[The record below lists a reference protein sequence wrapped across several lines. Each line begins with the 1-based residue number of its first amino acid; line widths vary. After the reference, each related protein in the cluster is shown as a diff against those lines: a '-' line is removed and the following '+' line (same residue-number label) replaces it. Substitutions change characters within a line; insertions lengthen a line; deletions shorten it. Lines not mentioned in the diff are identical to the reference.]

1 MRKRV
6 IIIAAGAFILVTAVV
21 LVLLGRNGTTIVG
34 KWQDAHGTAT
44 IEFTKTGE
52 YIVRDVDFTDAGTY
66 KLIGKDTVKVTLSD
80 NFSYTFPYTIS
91 GDTMKT
97 LDAQAMIFK
106 RIPQ

>member
-1 MRKRV
+1 MRKK
-6 IIIAAGAFILVTAVV
+6 IIIAAGAFLLVTTLV
-21 LVLLGRNGTTIVG
+21 LVLLGINSPTLVG
-34 KWQDAHGTAT
+34 KWQDTHSTTT

-66 KLIGKDTVKVTLSD
+66 ELTGKDTVKVTLSD

-91 GDTMKT
+91 GNTMKT

-106 RIPQ
+106 RISP

>member
-1 MRKRV
+1 MRKK
-6 IIIAAGAFILVTAVV
+6 IIITTGAFILVTTLV
-21 LVLLGRNGTTIVG
+21 LVLLGRSGPTIVG
-34 KWQDAHGTAT
+34 KWQDTHGTAT

-91 GDTMKT
+91 GNTMKT
-97 LDAQAMIFK
+97 LDAQAMIFE
-106 RIPQ
+106 RISQ